1 MVWFWIYL
9 VATTLIVMKI
19 VYALTFSCSLIHF
32 VSAQDNK
39 FDPTKYLGAEQ
50 PGLTPILFSPG
61 VVSLNDRYEYG
72 STFSP
77 DNKEFYYAINVGQK
91 PEIHFSRFEDGAWTA
106 PALLIAHAEYGYN
119 DPFATPDGKRL
130 FFISDRA
137 LDGKGPKKDIDIWY
151 IERNQSAWSE
161 PVNAGK
167 EINTSKNE
175 YYISFT
181 KNTKMY
187 YSSNGSTSAENDK
200 NYDIKTSEYRNGK
213 FQTSVTLGSAI
224 NSEHYEAD
232 VFVSP
237 DESYVIFCSERPGG
251 KGKGDLYISFK
262 DKKGEWQ
269 PAKILDAGIS
279 TDAYEFCPFVTSD
292 GKYFFFSRGGD
303 IFWMSA
309 QVLER
314 FK

>member
-1 MVWFWIYL
+1 
-9 VATTLIVMKI
+9 MKI
-19 VYALTFSCSLIHF
+19 YALVFLSSLNTYC
-32 VSAQDNK
+32 VSAQENK
-39 FDPTKYLGAEQ
+39 IDPAKYLGDTQ
-50 PGLTPILFSPG
+50 PGLTPQIFSPG
-61 VVSLNDRYEYG
+61 VVSVEDRFEYG

-77 DNKEFYYAINVGQK
+77 DNKEFYYAVNVGQK
-91 PEIHFSRFEDGAWTA
+91 PEIHVIRFINNAWTT
-106 PALLIAHAEYGYN
+106 PELLIGHAAYGYN

-130 FFISDRA
+130 FFISDRS
-137 LDGKGPKKDIDIWY
+137 LDGEGPKKDIDIWY
-151 IERNQSAWSE
+151 IERNQGGWSE

-167 EINTSKNE
+167 EINTHKNE

-181 KNTKMY
+181 KNAKMY
-187 YSSNGSTSAENDK
+187 FSSNGSTSAENDK
-200 NYDIKTSEYRNGK
+200 NYDIKTSEYKNGN
-213 FQTSVTLGSAI
+213 FQPSVTLGSAI

-237 DESYVIFCSERPGG
+237 DERYVIFCSERPGG
-251 KGKGDLYISFK
+251 KGKGDLYVSFK

-292 GKYFFFSRGGD
+292 GKFFFFSRGGD
-303 IFWMSA
+303 IYWMSA
-309 QVLER
+309 QVLVQ

>member
-1 MVWFWIYL
+1 
-9 VATTLIVMKI
+9 MKI
-19 VYALTFSCSLIHF
+19 ICAITFLSLSNIYF
-32 VSAQDNK
+32 ASAQESK
-39 FDPTKYLGAEQ
+39 IDPAKYLGERQ
-50 PGLTPILFSPG
+50 PGLTPQLFSPG
-61 VVSLNDRYEYG
+61 VVSIKDRFEYG
-72 STFSP
+72 STFSS
-77 DNKEFYYAINVGQK
+77 DNKEFYYAVNVGQK
-91 PEIHFSRFEDGAWTA
+91 PEIHVIRFVNNGWTK
-106 PALLIAHAEYGYN
+106 PELLIGHPEYGYN

-151 IERNQSAWSE
+151 IERNQNGWSE
-161 PVNAGK
+161 PVNTGNG
-167 EINTSKNE
+167 INTNKNE

-187 YSSNGSTSAENDK
+187 FSSNGSTSAENDK
-200 NYDIKTSEYRNGK
+200 NYDIKTSEYKNGN
-213 FQTSVTLGSAI
+213 FQPSVTLGLAI

-237 DESYVIFCSERPGG
+237 DESYIIFCSERPGG
-251 KGKGDLYISFK
+251 RGRGDLYISFK
-262 DKKGEWQ
+262 DKNGEWQ

-292 GKYFFFSRGGD
+292 GKYLFFSRGGD
-303 IFWMSA
+303 IYWLST
-309 QVLER
+309 QVLDR